1 MNSKLTVVALALVVS
16 GCQVSVRLGS
26 DGTFVPHRHEPI
38 AAPASAPAAAE
49 VVTKAETN
57 SAPVCPSAPAV
68 AVCTTAQ
75 PVVKTEPEN
84 QASAA
89 PANPP
94 EANSV
99 AAESQNTQP
108 QEAQTQS
115 SQPQEAQAQNTQP
128 QEQSSE
134 QQAQSETSAT
144 ADVAVDEKISLPADT
159 FDIEKYVEQS
169 ASCVQQRP
177 CSQAQEEQS
186 SPAPKVVN
194 EPKKL
199 EPAKVIEQAKPA
211 ESVIERKALTVESGG
226 IQRVDR
232 KRTAPVRV
240 EVPPDMPR

>member
-1 MNSKLTVVALALVVS
+1 
-16 GCQVSVRLGS
+16 VRLGA
-26 DGTFVPHRHEPI
+26 DGTFVPHNHEPI
-38 AAPASAPAAAE
+38 AAPVSASAPTTAE
-49 VVTKAETN
+49 VVTKAETT

-68 AVCTTAQ
+68 AECPTAQ
-75 PVVKTEPEN
+75 PVVKAESDT
-84 QASAA
+84 QTSAA

-108 QEAQTQS
+108 QEAQ
-115 SQPQEAQAQNTQP
+115 AQNTQP
-128 QEQSSE
+128 QKQSSE
-134 QQAQSETSAT
+134 QQAQSEPLAK
-144 ADVAVDEKISLPADT
+144 ADVAVDEKTSVPAET

-177 CSQAQEEQS
+177 CIQTQAEES
-186 SPAPKVVN
+186 LPAPTVVN
-194 EPKKL
+194 EPKKP

-211 ESVIERKALTVESGG
+211 DSVIDRKAVNVESGG

-232 KRTAPVRV
+232 KRTAPIRV

>member
-1 MNSKLTVVALALVVS
+1 MNSKLIVVALVFVVS
-16 GCQVSVRLGS
+16 GCQVSVRLGA
-26 DGTFVPHRHEPI
+26 DGTFVPHTHEPI
-38 AAPASAPAAAE
+38 AAPASAPAPAPTTAE
-49 VVTKAETN
+49 VVTKAETT

-68 AVCTTAQ
+68 AECPTAQ
-75 PVVKTEPEN
+75 PVVKAPSET
-84 QASAA
+84 QTSAA

-108 QEAQTQS
+108 QEAQ
-115 SQPQEAQAQNTQP
+115 AQNTQP
-128 QEQSSE
+128 QKQSSE
-134 QQAQSETSAT
+134 QQAQSEPLAK
-144 ADVAVDEKISLPADT
+144 ADVAVDEKTSVPAET

-177 CSQAQEEQS
+177 CIQTQAEES
-186 SPAPKVVN
+186 SPAPTVVN
-194 EPKKL
+194 EPKKP

-211 ESVIERKALTVESGG
+211 DSVIDRKAVNVESGG

-232 KRTAPVRV
+232 KRTAPIRV